1 MDKKFLA
8 LIVALVAL
16 VVAVSGCTSNTSTTT
31 NFTGNGYN
39 FTYPS
44 NWTVLTNGSSDDIAK
59 IQKDTNTS
67 FQVQKSALAGM
78 TADQALNAEKQMP
91 DNYKQ
96 ISTSNL
102 TIDGNTAYQTVY
114 NVSSNGTT
122 FKEVSIEFVKN
133 NNIYYLTFMAPENT
147 FDSDKATLDAIISS
161 FKVQ

>member
-1 MDKKFLA
+1 MDKKFLV
-8 LIVALVAL
+8 LIVALVA
-16 VVAVSGCTSNTSTTT
+16 VCVAVSGCTNTNTTT

-44 NWTVLTNGSSDDIAK
+44 NWTVVTNGSSDDIAK

-67 FQVQKSALAGM
+67 FQVQKSALAGL
-78 TADQALNAEKQMP
+78 TAEQALNAEKVMP

-96 ISTSNL
+96 ISTSNI
-102 TIDGNTAYQTVY
+102 TIDGNTAYQTTY
-114 NVSSNGTT
+114 NVTTNGTT
-122 FKEVSIEFVKN
+122 FKQISIEFVKN

-147 FDSDKATLDAIISS
+147 FDNDKTTLDSIISS